1 MWYNP
6 KNNEVIIMMYLKV
19 PLGYKSD
26 LNLLETQYWIKQIKD
41 FFQSSL
47 AKNLNLVRVSAPM
60 FVKRTTGMN
69 DYLTGIEE
77 PVSFE
82 LEEENG
88 INSKVEIVH
97 SLAKWKRFAL
107 KQYNIPKYS
116 GIYTDMNAIRS
127 FEVLDNTHSIY
138 VDQWDWEK
146 VIDEK
151 DINEEYLKET
161 VRKIYKS
168 FLELENFLADNLSS
182 YDRLLPENIFF
193 ITSQQLEYLYPNLSP
208 EEREKAISKEKKACF
223 VMKIGDTLES
233 GIKHGDR
240 SPDYDDWSLNGDIL
254 VWNPV
259 LDDVLEL
266 SSMGIRVNPEKLQE
280 QLEKSGYPDLSQ
292 YDYHKKLIN
301 RELPQTIGGGIGQSR
316 ICMLFLQKAHIG
328 EVQSSIWPDEM
339 LVKCQENNIILL

>member
-1 MWYNP
+1 
-6 KNNEVIIMMYLKV
+6 MMNLKV
-19 PLGYKSD
+19 PQGYQSN
-26 LNLLETQYWIKQIKD
+26 LNLLQTQFWIKKIKD
-41 FFQSSL
+41 FFQNSL

-60 FVKRTTGMN
+60 FVKSTTGMN
-69 DYLTGIEE
+69 DYLTGVEK

-88 INSKVEIVH
+88 INSTVEIVH

-107 KQYNIPKYS
+107 KQYDIPKYS

-146 VIDEK
+146 VIDPK
-151 DINEEYLKET
+151 DINEDYLKET
-161 VRKIYKS
+161 VRNIYKS
-168 FLELENFLADNLSS
+168 FLDLEDYLDMSLER
-182 YDRLLPENIFF
+182 YKRLLPKEIFF
-193 ITSQQLEYLYPNLSP
+193 ITSQQLEYLYPNLDP
-208 EEREKAISKEKKACF
+208 EEREKAISKEKKAVF
-223 VMKIGDTLES
+223 LMKIGGVLES

-240 SPDYDDWSLNGDIL
+240 SPDYDDWDLNGDIL
-254 VWNPV
+254 IWNPV

-266 SSMGIRVNPEKLQE
+266 SSMGIRVSPEKLKL
-280 QLEKSGYPDLSQ
+280 QLEEADQ
-292 YDYHKKLIN
+292 MNRIDMEYHSKLIN
-301 RELPQTIGGGIGQSR
+301 NELPQTIGGGIGQSR

-339 LVKCQENNIILL
+339 MKQCQENDIILL